1 MRAGRA
7 AAWLGALLAGALL
20 PGAPGILAAE
30 PADAP
35 AGVTN
40 MQLAWQNWTLNCQGC
55 HRLDGTGSDTTAPSL
70 AGTVAKFLWVP
81 GGREYLM
88 RVPGVATAPLSD
100 ADLAELVNYI
110 LWRFDKQDLP
120 EHFRPFT
127 AAEIAP
133 LRSHPLRLEA
143 SRLRSELL
151 RKAEA
156 SGRP

>member
-1 MRAGRA
+1 M
-7 AAWLGALLAGALL
+7 
-20 PGAPGILAAE
+20 
-30 PADAP
+30 
-35 AGVTN
+35 
-40 MQLAWQNWTLNCQGC
+40 
-55 HRLDGTGSDTTAPSL
+55 
-70 AGTVAKFLWVP
+70 AKFLWVP